1 MSTPLAQ
8 SAPSADAPAPITTQY
23 RVLGAISASH
33 FLNDLMQSLM
43 ISIYPLFK
51 SNFDLSFTQI
61 GLITLCFQLTA
72 SVLQPLIGQVI
83 DRRPMP
89 YSLVLGMG
97 FTFSGL
103 IALAF
108 ALNYGFLL
116 AGAALVGIGSSVFHP
131 QSSRVARMAAG
142 NRPGL
147 AQSIF
152 QVGGNSGSAAGPLL
166 AALIVIPH
174 GQISISWF
182 SGAALL
188 AMGVLFFVG
197 RWTAAQ
203 HRKPKSTRQPTTIL
217 VSRSLRRWILAGLL
231 MLMFSKFL
239 YLSSMNNYLT
249 FYLMHRFNLPVQS
262 AQLHLFIF
270 LFAVAAGT
278 LLGGPIGDRIGRQ
291 RVIWLSILGVAPFTL
306 ILPHVGLEAQS
317 ILLLIIGFVL
327 ASAFP
332 AMVVY
337 AQELFPD
344 RIGAVS
350 GLFFGFAFGTA
361 GIGAALLGQFADH
374 FGIVTLMLYCSF
386 LPLIG
391 FIALFLPDLRAK
403 PQTEQAEPAA

>member
-1 MSTPLAQ
+1 MSTILTDTSQPA
-8 SAPSADAPAPITTQY
+8 APAVTQY
-23 RVLGAISASH
+23 RVLGAISVSH

-51 SNFDLSFTQI
+51 SNFDLSFAQI

-72 SVLQPLIGQVI
+72 SILQPLIGQAI
-83 DRRPMP
+83 DKRPMP

-103 IALAF
+103 ITLALAPS
-108 ALNYGFLL
+108 YGFLL
-116 AGAALVGIGSSVFHP
+116 AGAALVGIGSSIFHP
-131 QSSRVARMAAG
+131 QSSRVARMASG
-142 NRPGL
+142 QKPGL

-152 QVGGNSGSAAGPLL
+152 QVGGNGGSAAGPLL

-174 GQISISWF
+174 GQISIAWF
-182 SGAALL
+182 SAAALL

-203 HRKPKSTRQPTTIL
+203 HRKTKSTRHLPPNNLSRVVRLWVL
-217 VSRSLRRWILAGLL
+217 VGLL
-231 MLMFSKFL
+231 TLMFSKFL
-239 YLSSMNNYLT
+239 YLASMNNYLT
-249 FYLMHRFNLPVQS
+249 FYLMHRFELPVQS
-262 AQLHLFIF
+262 AQLHLFIL

-306 ILPHVGLEAQS
+306 ILPHVGLEMQS
-317 ILLLIIGFVL
+317 FLLLIIGFVL

-337 AQELFPD
+337 AQELFPN

-374 FGIVTLMLYCSF
+374 YGITTLIFYCGF

-391 FIALFLPDLRAK
+391 FIALFLPDLRMQRSEM
-403 PQTEQAEPAA
+403 P

>member
-1 MSTPLAQ
+1 MSTTLTDTPQPA
-8 SAPSADAPAPITTQY
+8 APAAPVQTQY
-23 RVLGAISASH
+23 RVLGAISVSH

-51 SNFDLSFTQI
+51 SNFDLSFAQI

-72 SVLQPLIGQVI
+72 SILQPLIGQAI

-97 FTFSGL
+97 FTLSGL
-103 IALAF
+103 ITLAF
-108 ALNYGFLL
+108 APSYGFLL
-116 AGAALVGIGSSVFHP
+116 AGAAMVGIGSSIFHP
-131 QSSRVARMAAG
+131 ESSRVARMASG
-142 NRPGL
+142 RRPGL

-152 QVGGNSGSAAGPLL
+152 QVGGNGGSAAGPLL

-174 GQISISWF
+174 GQVSISWF
-182 SGAALL
+182 SAAALL
-188 AMGVLFFVG
+188 AMVVLFFVG
-197 RWTAAQ
+197 RWATVQ
-203 HRKPKSTRQPTTIL
+203 HRKPKTACHLPPVDL
-217 VSRSLRRWILAGLL
+217 SRSLRLWILVGLL
-231 MLMFSKFL
+231 TLMFSKFL
-239 YLSSMNNYLT
+239 YLASMNNYLT
-249 FYLMHRFNLPVQS
+249 FYLMHRFDLPVQS
-262 AQLHLFIF
+262 AQLHLFIL

-278 LLGGPIGDRIGRQ
+278 MLGGPIGDRIGRQ
-291 RVIWLSILGVAPFTL
+291 RVIWLSILGVAPFTML
-306 ILPHVGLEAQS
+306 LPHMGLEAQS
-317 ILLLIIGFVL
+317 ILLLVIGFVL

-337 AQELFPD
+337 AQELFPN

-374 FGIVTLMLYCSF
+374 FGIDTLIFYCSF

-391 FIALFLPDLRAK
+391 VIALLLPDLREA
-403 PQTEQAEPAA
+403 PASSPT